1 MTDSKIEWTDAT
13 WPITVGCTRTAPAGS
28 AQSGCGDA
36 SGGGCYA
43 EQSVARVN
51 RCSIGAG
58 RPAPYADLVR
68 LVKRGDRTVAR
79 WTGGAKFFPDRLAM
93 PLRWKR
99 PRRIFVSSQS
109 DLFHES
115 LTNEQIAAV
124 FGVMAAAPRH
134 TFQVLTKRARRMREW
149 FEWLFWTATRVA
161 LDEKRDMDIDWLCR
175 LVCSRAAAAN
185 PVGVNFGVAPGPW
198 PLPNVWLGV
207 SVEDQAAADER
218 IPELLRTPAAVRWLS
233 CEPLIGPVEIRGGRD
248 GCGDCDPCIGGH
260 PCGPHINVL
269 HHDGIAWVVAGC
281 ESGPGAR
288 PCDVAWMRS
297 LRDQCAAAG
306 VPYFLKQAIPSKH
319 VDTIEPPITCGR
331 GSHRKAG
338 GIIGLPYL
346 DGVQHAAMPEV
357 RK

>member
-1 MTDSKIEWTDAT
+1 MSDDSKIEWTDAT

-124 FGVMAAAPRH
+124 FGVMAAAPQH
-134 TFQVLTKRARRMREW
+134 SHSAARADLYTAYLAAKGDPTLREALRA
-149 FEWLFWTATRVA
+149 FFKAT
-161 LDEKRDMDIDWLCR
+161 E
-175 LVCSRAAAAN
+175 
-185 PVGVNFGVAPGPW
+185 
-198 PLPNVWLGV
+198 
-207 SVEDQAAADER
+207 E
-218 IPELLRTPAAVRWLS
+218 
-233 CEPLIGPVEIRGGRD
+233 
-248 GCGDCDPCIGGH
+248 
-260 PCGPHINVL
+260 
-269 HHDGIAWVVAGC
+269 
-281 ESGPGAR
+281 
-288 PCDVAWMRS
+288 
-297 LRDQCAAAG
+297 
-306 VPYFLKQAIPSKH
+306 
-319 VDTIEPPITCGR
+319 
-331 GSHRKAG
+331 
-338 GIIGLPYL
+338 
-346 DGVQHAAMPEV
+346 
-357 RK
+357 